1 MDKRKT
7 KVKEFKKYEIS
18 KNIKK
23 IKNGVK
29 RNNADSISSHNCSFV
44 NTFSSSNR
52 AQYRREWNNDKC
64 TKCNR

>member
-52 AQYRREWNNDKC
+52 AQYRR
-64 TKCNR
+64 